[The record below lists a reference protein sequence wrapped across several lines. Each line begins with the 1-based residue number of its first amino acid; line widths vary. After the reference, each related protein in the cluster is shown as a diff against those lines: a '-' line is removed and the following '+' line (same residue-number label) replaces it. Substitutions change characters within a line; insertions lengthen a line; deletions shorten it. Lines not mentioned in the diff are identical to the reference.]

1 MLHALQRISKHQFYC
16 LWFNPDQGSNPQYTT
31 IKTRT
36 LTILSS
42 MKIFD
47 NGLTT
52 TNEDKP
58 LTWSVSSSLKLPAH
72 LHMHASL
79 SLYHSPDNIQAVFSL
94 VQASLQFLRRHFY
107 SYSQTHGF
115 IKKMSSSGG
124 HLGFQI
130 HKKIKTLKGIVQ
142 WQLMRINHL
151 NVLIRSY
158 FKTLSYGGGHLGF
171 SNPPTS

>member
-1 MLHALQRISKHQFYC
+1 VKTSYFFHNVSEWLLFNAKWANFQIASSLKQQFTGRYVAPLRTHYPKTSLCSNSLMLHALQRISKHQFYC

-31 IKTRT
+31 IKVRT

-47 NGLTT
+47 NVLTT

-79 SLYHSPDNIQAVFSL
+79 SLYHSPDNIHSSL
-94 VQASLQFLRRHFY
+94 
-107 SYSQTHGF
+107 
-115 IKKMSSSGG
+115 
-124 HLGFQI
+124 
-130 HKKIKTLKGIVQ
+130 
-142 WQLMRINHL
+142 
-151 NVLIRSY
+151 
-158 FKTLSYGGGHLGF
+158 
-171 SNPPTS
+171 